1 MAAKNAMPQRKRH
14 RMSDKKSMTQRNFA
28 MESNAYPHA
37 SARNQ
42 VATSSLP
49 VRVRAI
55 VVDDS
60 PDMVRTVTEL
70 LELGGNLEVVATAT
84 DGVDALSAVRIYDPD
99 LVIMDVNMPRVN
111 GLAAALLI
119 REIASETKI
128 LLMSSDDGPEVGFAA
143 LDCGADGFI
152 SKDSLIY
159 QCRFHLHRLFP
170 DCGFS
175 SIAQQRND
183 D

>member
-1 MAAKNAMPQRKRH
+1 MGTN
-14 RMSDKKSMTQRNFA
+14 S
-28 MESNAYPHA
+28 YPHA
-37 SARNQ
+37 SACNPL
-42 VATSSLP
+42 APTSSLP

-70 LELGGNLEVVATAT
+70 LELGGNLEVIATAT
-84 DGVDALSAVRIYDPD
+84 DGVEAISAVRVYDPD
-99 LVIMDVNMPRVN
+99 LVIMDVNMPRLN

-119 REIASETKI
+119 REISSDTKI
-128 LLMSSDDGPEVGFAA
+128 LLMSSDDGPDVGFAA

-170 DCGFS
+170 HYEFS
-175 SIAQQRND
+175 SALQRRSD
-183 D
+183 